1 MGRTQRKRIRKK
13 NICQE
18 EEKNEENFH
27 DEPATIIDSSIV
39 ELLKWL
45 GIKTQLQLFHFPHT
59 GRGLRTHK
67 LIRANDNLISV
78 PLNKMITRAVIQHKY
93 PSHWSTQLM
102 LSCFLAQDFHWSVYH
117 ETLPKSYDVPFYD
130 CPQDD
135 LIEELP
141 SFLKQKIKDQRNIIL
156 KQYEKCK
163 TLIPNFQKFTWAW
176 FTVNT
181 RGVYFPDCHD
191 NLALAPFLDM
201 FNHHAN
207 VKVDIEIQSD
217 QYVIKSLDKHWQKYQ
232 QVFINYGPHDN
243 TKLYVEYGFVIPDH
257 PYDCV
262 PLTFEDILSTKST
275 PYEDLN
281 KKFEFLNDNRLVE
294 NLKLFNSTEEELV
307 SWSVLACLYIL
318 NQPNLNNLAKVFEED
333 LQIKNFQAEIILLIK
348 HQLSGIQ
355 RAQQKCC
362 QQSSIST
369 KVLPVL
375 LQIYKRLCEQCL
387 IQVKNL

>member
-18 EEKNEENFH
+18 EKKEENFH

-45 GIKTQLQLFHFPHT
+45 GIKTQLQLFHFPQT

-217 QYVIKSLDKHWQKYQ
+217 QYVIKSLDQHWQKYQ

-294 NLKLFNSTEEELV
+294 NLKLFNSTEEEELV

-362 QQSSIST
+362 QQSNIST

>member
-13 NICQE
+13 KKINCQE
-18 EEKNEENFH
+18 KEVENFH
-27 DEPATIIDSSIV
+27 EPIDSSIV

-45 GIKTQLQLFHFPHT
+45 GIKTQLQLFHFPQT
-59 GRGLRTHK
+59 GRGLRTQK

-78 PLNKMITRAVIQHKY
+78 PLKKMITRAAIQHRY

-102 LSCFLAQDFHWSVYH
+102 LSCFLAQDFHWTVYH
-117 ETLPKSYDVPFYD
+117 NTLPKTYDVPFYD
-130 CPQDD
+130 CPQHV
-135 LIEELP
+135 IEELP
-141 SFLKQKIKDQRNIIL
+141 GFLKQKIKDQLNIIL
-156 KQYEKCK
+156 EQYEKCK

-191 NLALAPFLDM
+191 TLALAPFLDM
-201 FNHHAN
+201 FNHDAN

-217 QYVIKSLDKHWQKYQ
+217 QYVIKSLDQHWHKHQ

-243 TKLYVEYGFVIPDH
+243 TKLYVEYGFVILDH

-262 PLTFEDILSTKST
+262 PLTFEDLLISNKSST

-294 NLKLFNSTEEELV
+294 NLKLFNAEEYEELV
-307 SWSVLACLYIL
+307 HGL
-318 NQPNLNNLAKVFEED
+318 F
-333 LQIKNFQAEIILLIK
+333 
-348 HQLSGIQ
+348 
-355 RAQQKCC
+355 
-362 QQSSIST
+362 
-369 KVLPVL
+369 
-375 LQIYKRLCEQCL
+375 
-387 IQVKNL
+387 